1 MPLSKQPMDERGFT
15 LVEVLVAIAILLVGV
30 LGVVSLVDGANAVT
44 SKTKAREGGTNL
56 ARSIVE
62 VARSIRYRD
71 LTTASLSAALDNRPG
86 LADSKPST
94 PGYTILNR
102 GVQYTLTLGV
112 CSLDDPKDNL
122 GDHDN
127 GVLFCD
133 DTDAPGA
140 GQSAVDRNPDDY
152 KRVRVTLSW
161 NTRAT
166 DQSITQ
172 TSAIINPVGGLGPSV
187 VRLDLTSPFSNADP
201 YRIESEA
208 VTQATFV
215 VQTSTSAAEVNWSVS
230 GDARGKANGS
240 GTLFDFAWKFLD
252 ANGELAVYDCTYV
265 VQADAF
271 DEQGRSGTPRARTV
285 VVNRMAAIAPDD
297 VRGGRNGNGSD
308 VDVQWVPN
316 PECDVRGYR
325 VFRSTSPTSLG
336 TQVACLG
343 QADPEYTTAAS
354 CLDPGAPAG
363 TLYYSV
369 VGVDLAPNGSLRNG
383 AQSKQVVVG
392 GANVLPTVPTGLSS
406 CVGGEVDCNDP
417 TGEPAPSGTLVLRWQ
432 PATDGDG
439 QVQMYRIYRD
449 GSGYGDRHDVFFP
462 EGGELAWFEYDPD
475 GQSHQ
480 YRVSAVDDDFG
491 ESPLSDPIGAP

>member
-1 MPLSKQPMDERGFT
+1 MAPSDQPRSERGFT
-15 LVEVLVAIAILLVGV
+15 LVEVLVAISILLVGV

-56 ARSIVE
+56 ARSIIE

-71 LTTASLSAALDNRPG
+71 LTTASLTAALDNRPA
-86 LADSKPST
+86 LADSKPSV
-94 PGYTILNR
+94 PGYTILER
-102 GVQYTLTLGV
+102 GVQYSLTLGI

-122 GDHDN
+122 GDHAS
-127 GVLFCD
+127 GVVFCA
-133 DTDAPGA
+133 DTDALGA
-140 GQSAVDRNPDDY
+140 GQGAVDRNPDDY
-152 KRVRVTLSW
+152 KRVRVMLDW
-161 NTRAT
+161 RTRAT

-187 VRLDLTSPFSNADP
+187 VRLDMTSPSSSTDP
-201 YRIESEA
+201 YRVESEA
-208 VTQATFV
+208 VTKATFA
-215 VQTSTSAAEVNWSVS
+215 VQTSTAAAEVTWSVS
-230 GDARGKANGS
+230 GDSRGKANGS
-240 GTLFDFAWKFLD
+240 GTVFDFTWDFLTPS
-252 ANGELAVYDCTYV
+252 GELAYYDCTYV

-285 VVNRMAAIAPDD
+285 VVNRMAPIAPDD

-308 VDVQWVPN
+308 VDLQWAPN

-325 VFRSTSPTSLG
+325 VFRSTSAVTLG
-336 TQVACLG
+336 TQVSCLG
-343 QADPEYTTAAS
+343 QADPQYTTEAS
-354 CLDPGAPAG
+354 CTDAGAPAG

-369 VGVDLAPNGSLRNG
+369 VGVDIAPNGSLRNG

-392 GANVLPTVPTGLSS
+392 GSNAPPTQPIGLTS
-406 CVGGEVDCNDP
+406 CIGGQSGCNDP
-417 TGEPAPSGTLVLRWQ
+417 TGQPAPTGTIVVRWQ

-439 QVQMYRIYRD
+439 QVQMYRVYRD
-449 GSGYGDRHDVFFP
+449 GSSYADRHDVFFP

-475 GQSHQ
+475 GQVHQ

-491 ESPLSDPIGAP
+491 ESPLSDPISAP